1 MQNYRLPLLLHRK
14 RKERRNEYAEPGSID
29 ADDWTV
35 EPFQKNHPKFPKF
48 LKAVAQNGMKEGS
61 IIEIKVT
68 TAEGES
74 FDSNLKISADDM
86 DMIEQ
91 LKKMGMNS

>member
-1 MQNYRLPLLLHRK
+1 MNMQNPAALMQMIGLWSR
-14 RKERRNEYAEPGSID
+14 
-29 ADDWTV
+29 
-35 EPFQKNHPKFPKF
+35 FQKNHPKFPKF

>member
-1 MQNYRLPLLLHRK
+1 MNLQNPAAILQMMNLWSR
-14 RKERRNEYAEPGSID
+14 
-29 ADDWTV
+29 
-35 EPFQKNHPKFPKF
+35 FQNNHPKFPKF
-48 LKAVAQNGMKEGS
+48 LSAVVKNGIKEGS

-74 FDSNLKISADDM
+74 YDSNLKVNAEDM

-91 LKKMGMNS
+91 IKNLALNR